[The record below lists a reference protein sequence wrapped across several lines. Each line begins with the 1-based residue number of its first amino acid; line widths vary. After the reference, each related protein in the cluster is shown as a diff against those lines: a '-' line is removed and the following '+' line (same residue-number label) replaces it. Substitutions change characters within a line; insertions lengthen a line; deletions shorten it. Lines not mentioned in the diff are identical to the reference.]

1 MLFCIL
7 VFAWASHTHA
17 KGEHFRKKKKKLSYK
32 VSILEKVLKLVGSK
46 TSLCAVF
53 VTSVFTVK
61 KQVST
66 VKLMLLDWSLV
77 YQSVHWTDSKEQ
89 RVF

>member
-1 MLFCIL
+1 M
-7 VFAWASHTHA
+7 
-17 KGEHFRKKKKKLSYK
+17 
-32 VSILEKVLKLVGSK
+32 EKVLKLVGSK